1 MKGPIIQELNKQ
13 QIEEK
18 ELEEL
23 KEFKESLKKKN
34 YYEILGVNNNA
45 DELEIK
51 RAFRKKSLTFHPD
64 KVSSQVTYFEKQKA
78 GLSWNAINEA
88 KETLLNKEERQ
99 KYDANSTPMK
109 SFLSSI
115 FAKTKFVPRAK
126 EEENQIKICFD
137 YLIKQLDEKL
147 YESQLLKND
156 LYKETSKNHKN
167 QETQKNTTSKE
178 EFYEKYQDKEGFIE
192 FSIAD
197 SQSSN
202 FANIFTIKFNK
213 NIFSC
218 KSSEGFEL
226 KINAEKE
233 EFGEENK
240 KIIDFF
246 DLIQDQIFFSLT
258 IYTNL
263 EILPLT
269 PKQISEKAAFL
280 GQNPKKSAIEE
291 TSLKIPKKE
300 EKNSEE
306 ENLSDSFELPIKVK
320 SVITSQNLF
329 ASNQLRNL
337 ALETKKIANA
347 NHLNLFH
354 LTISGIVKEFEDD
367 RFDFSSDNKSLLE
380 DAKDGS
386 RQIILEALE
395 NSINKSKISKNEA
408 AVAMMIALKNNG
420 LGSSENKNGLIEDLK
435 LIFPNKNQNNLLKK
449 VLNFSQF
456 FQKETQKL
464 RMFTPSQT
472 AAKFVGISLKRVP
485 PNYALENLD
494 FTKMH
499 EDGLDKNHAFK
510 ALSQEAGI
518 ANIEELITPK
528 TNVSSSES
536 TNLKNG
542 QKHTKSCSESI
553 NSFAAR
559 SF

>member
-1 MKGPIIQELNKQ
+1 MSLQSAIVRISKTVSGHTIHLFLYNQGLGKS
-13 QIEEK
+13 K
-18 ELEEL
+18 ELISFDDIASKINSPQTLEKLVPTIELHVNQFIDVKL
-23 KEFKESLKKKN
+23 KEEIPLLSMFITGNTMDSIKK
-34 YYEILGVNNNA
+34 
-45 DELEIK
+45 
-51 RAFRKKSLTFHPD
+51 
-64 KVSSQVTYFEKQKA
+64 
-78 GLSWNAINEA
+78 
-88 KETLLNKEERQ
+88 
-99 KYDANSTPMK
+99 
-109 SFLSSI
+109 
-115 FAKTKFVPRAK
+115 
-126 EEENQIKICFD
+126 
-137 YLIKQLDEKL
+137 
-147 YESQLLKND
+147 
-156 LYKETSKNHKN
+156 
-167 QETQKNTTSKE
+167 
-178 EFYEKYQDKEGFIE
+178 
-192 FSIAD
+192 
-197 SQSSN
+197 
-202 FANIFTIKFNK
+202 
-213 NIFSC
+213 
-218 KSSEGFEL
+218 
-226 KINAEKE
+226 
-233 EFGEENK
+233 
-240 KIIDFF
+240 
-246 DLIQDQIFFSLT
+246 
-258 IYTNL
+258 
-263 EILPLT
+263 
-269 PKQISEKAAFL
+269 
-280 GQNPKKSAIEE
+280 
-291 TSLKIPKKE
+291 
-300 EKNSEE
+300 
-306 ENLSDSFELPIKVK
+306 
-320 SVITSQNLF
+320 
-329 ASNQLRNL
+329 
-337 ALETKKIANA
+337 
-347 NHLNLFH
+347 
-354 LTISGIVKEFEDD
+354 GIVKEFEDD

-456 FQKETQKL
+456 FQEETQKL

-472 AAKFVGISLKRVP
+472 ATKFVGISLKRVP